1 MKMKIFELTKDNWDN
16 EDRNVSVEIMLR
28 LSTAISFETFTQV
41 MSIWSN
47 TWNATVERR
56 ISETLFQQQ
65 RIRKQ
70 VKITKKL
77 ILLEFSKVEKY
88 LKFEQR

>member
-1 MKMKIFELTKDNWDN
+1 MKMKIVELTKDNWDN
-16 EDRNVSVEIMLR
+16 EDRNVSVGIMLR

-88 LKFEQR
+88 LKFERR